1 MTKKTGRPIGSKDSY
16 PQHRWS
22 KEEVE
27 YLTEITQGHSYKE
40 ILELMN
46 NKFEY
51 EFRMKQIQ
59 GAIKRYKLKTGRT
72 GHFKKGF
79 TPWNKGLKGFM
90 GPNKTS
96 FKSGICP
103 INHREVGSERITR
116 DGYIEIKIA
125 EPNKWDLKH
134 RVIYEKHHGPIEN
147 GDAIIFLD
155 GNKLNTDI
163 NNLKAVSRHQLLV
176 LNKNKLI
183 KNNPELT
190 NAGINIANILIK
202 ANEVK
207 NRK

>member
-1 MTKKTGRPIGSKDSY
+1 MTKKTGRPLGSKNSY
-16 PQHRWS
+16 PQHKWS
-22 KEEVE
+22 KEEIA
-27 YLTEITQGHSYKE
+27 YLTEITPGRSYKE

-51 EFRMKQIQ
+51 QFRLKQIQ
-59 GAIKRYKLKTGRT
+59 GAIKRYNLKTGRT
-72 GHFKKGF
+72 GHFRKGF
-79 TPWNKGLKGFM
+79 IPWNKGLKGFM
-90 GPNKTS
+90 SANKTS
-96 FKSGICP
+96 FKPGICP

-147 GDAIIFLD
+147 GYAIIFLD
-155 GNKLNTDI
+155 GNKL
-163 NNLKAVSRHQLLV
+163 
-176 LNKNKLI
+176 I
-183 KNNPELT
+183 KNDPELT
-190 NAGINIANILIK
+190 NTGINIANILIK